1 VLSEA
6 EFLRKLRS
14 HYGGIVRMEK
24 ADELRALGIA
34 CNLAVLLHAHIEKL
48 YPSGFVAE
56 VSVLIDGGTEWFDVL
71 PEEITLVGG
80 ADDADGIVS

>member
-1 VLSEA
+1 MLSEA

-14 HYGGIVRMEK
+14 HYGGIVRIED
-24 ADELRALGIA
+24 ADELRELGIV
-34 CNLAVLLHAHIEKL
+34 CNLAVLLYAHIEKL
-48 YPSGFVAE
+48 YPSGFLAE
-56 VSVLIDGGTEWFDVL
+56 VRVLIDGGIEHFLVL